1 MRWWNEIKQQL
12 EPGSVL
18 ELVVDRKIAPGFLLF
33 KVTEKAQGSLHV
45 SELNWNFGLSQSDF
59 RAIQAGTTLR
69 VYVIGFDEDYR
80 KIILGR
86 KLLPEIE
93 RPAHSRI
100 WKDLELRKVY
110 DGIVFEALRNKV
122 VVQLANGLYGT
133 FPLLEGKKYR
143 HGDSIKVV
151 PLAKNNDQ
159 NLIEC
164 APPQV
169 LETVDEEQVESV
181 KEIVSTGPANEFES
195 ADGYLTSLEKLTQ
208 SIYWGYFTEQ
218 EQHEIGK
225 LFEQTPNLFSK
236 VEKGE
241 GVIYIEFDFYSDVYA
256 DFLKNVAP
264 SIFNSEVL
272 KPGVTD
278 KDLLLELSKFNF
290 WYTQFY
296 FQRKIEGTDQTLV
309 ERTFSLFN
317 ETVSIRGGISDD
329 GALKIRHIKSK
340 LKNDLLK
347 EKTSSIRFNDVL
359 FIRRPII
366 FTQYAPTTK
375 HNAQFIE
382 IVENKLTAFRLFESA
397 KKKSLDLLE
406 KQGKDFRIFNKYLE
420 SQIDFETKSA
430 NATELKM
437 NDCVLSTGVQVDGI
451 TFTGTS
457 SEKDKIQ
464 IDDRVS
470 ISVRTDEGRPFS
482 IGSGSIVG
490 INGNAIKVKSN
501 IESFDLI
508 KSGCFIKK
516 ISSIKQHVVQL
527 EVLGK
532 FFANKLPL
540 DTFYKVFHDQDGIEP
555 PENVDVRFEDPVFV
569 GKQNPQAKAVEMAVG
584 NKNILL
590 IQGPPGTGKTTVI
603 TEIVKQLVNRGHK
616 LLVTSQTHVAVDNVL
631 ERIKDTPS
639 ILAAR
644 IGNVET
650 ASDVAAPFLL
660 DEARRKFT
668 DNAQRFI
675 DIKVDLLRHLQQ
687 GVSISEYSSESIEG
701 AEPSDALAIQ
711 NFVEF
716 ISAYGEERAL
726 LLIELLEK
734 WRTVIAKTPK
744 LLTSIFLQELDVVF
758 GTCIG
763 IATNKELSESE
774 TMFDTVILDEAGKA
788 NISET
793 LTAISKSKR
802 IILVGDHKQLPP
814 YLDKERVDYFKKY
827 SKDLLGYVND
837 DDELKRALGS
847 SFFEYLQRDGVL
859 RAENK
864 IMLSEQH
871 RMHPDIGNFVSQSFY
886 GSELKNGEHTIQNV
900 VSLPEPFNKQIIFID
915 TSSDKRS
922 IESFDGAS
930 YFNEIEAELIVKKI
944 IPVLIENSVSI
955 KSFAIVSPYSGQ
967 CNKIRELLAN
977 SKLVDA
983 TKAEVATLDSFQGR
997 EHDIIIFSFTRC
1009 GINKKVGFLD
1019 DARRLNVAF
1028 SRAKKKLILVGNV
1041 ETLTN
1046 PKSHF
1051 DQYYTNLFK
1060 RLRYHAAT
1068 YGHVYKVNELD
1079 SRKTQAP
1086 PKEGEVVT
1094 GKVILIRDFGVIV
1107 NMGSKDGLIPRSFFM
1122 THPKNVLE
1130 VGQEIDVL
1138 VIKIDNEGKI
1148 LLQYGERNAQVTTT
1162 QRVNSKDDFKRFVN
1176 EHRTN
1181 MPIEGV
1187 VQKISEFDP
1196 TTFKVQVLLKYG
1208 VRGSILVSKKITLQS
1223 GKPVKLTIQSFDFE
1237 RQFVK
1242 CKLRS

>member
-1 MRWWNEIKQQL
+1 MKWWNEIKQQL

-18 ELVVDRKIAPGFLLF
+18 ELEVDRKISPGFLLF
-33 KVTEKAQGSLHV
+33 KVTDKVQGSLHV

-59 RAIQAGTTLR
+59 RAVQAGTTLR
-69 VYVIGFDEDYR
+69 VYVMGFDEDYR
-80 KIILGR
+80 KIIFGR

-93 RPAHSRI
+93 RPAHSPI
-100 WKDLELRKVY
+100 WEELELRKVY
-110 DGIVFEALRNKV
+110 EGTVFEELRNKV
-122 VVQLANGLYGT
+122 VVQLDNGLYGT

-143 HGDSIKVV
+143 HGDSIKVI
-151 PLAKNNDQ
+151 PLAKNTDK

-164 APPQV
+164 APPHV
-169 LETVDEEQVESV
+169 LETVFDEQEESV
-181 KEIVSTGPANEFES
+181 KEIVNTGSGNEFQSSE
-195 ADGYLTSLEKLTQ
+195 GYLISLKEL
-208 SIYWGYFTEQ
+208 SRSLYWAYFTEQ

-225 LFEQTPNLFSK
+225 LFEQTRNLFSK

-241 GVIYIEFDFYSDVYA
+241 DVIYLEFDFYSDVYS

-272 KPGVTD
+272 KPGFTD

-296 FQRKIEGTDQTLV
+296 YQRKIEGTDQTLV

-317 ETVSIRGGISDD
+317 ETVSIRGNISED
-329 GALKIRHIKSK
+329 GTLKIRHVKSK

-347 EKTSSIRFNDVL
+347 EKASSIRFNDVL
-359 FIRRPII
+359 FIRRPIV
-366 FTQYAPTTK
+366 FTQYAPSTK
-375 HNAQFIE
+375 HNADFIQ
-382 IVENKLTAFRLFESA
+382 IIENKLTAFRLFESA
-397 KKKSLDLLE
+397 KKKSLEVLE
-406 KQGKDFRIFNKYLE
+406 KQGKDFRLFNKYLE

-437 NDCVLSTGVQVDGI
+437 SECVLSTDVQVDGI
-451 TFTGTS
+451 TFTGIT
-457 SEKDKIQ
+457 SEKDKLQ

-470 ISVRTDEGRPFS
+470 ISVRTEEGRPFS
-482 IGSGSIVG
+482 IGSGSIAELKG
-490 INGNAIKVKSN
+490 DTIKIKSN

-508 KSGCFIKK
+508 KDGCFIKR
-516 ISSIKQHVVQL
+516 ISSIKQHVVQV

-555 PENVDVRFEDPVFV
+555 PENVEVRFEDPVFI
-569 GKQNPQAKAVEMAVG
+569 GKQNPQAAAVEMAVG

-603 TEIVKQLVNRGHK
+603 TEIVKQLVKRGHK

-650 ASDVAAPFLL
+650 ASDVAAPFLM
-660 DEARRKFT
+660 DEVRRKFT
-668 DNAQRFI
+668 DSAQRFI
-675 DIKVDLLRHLQQ
+675 DIKIDLLRHLQQ
-687 GVSISEYSSESIEG
+687 RVNISEFSIESMEVV
-701 AEPSDALAIQ
+701 EPNETLAIQ
-711 NFVEF
+711 EF
-716 ISAYGEERAL
+716 IKFASTYGAEKTL
-726 LLIELLEK
+726 LLTELLEK
-734 WRTVIAKTPK
+734 WRSVIAKTPK
-744 LLTSIFLQELDVVF
+744 LLTSIFLQEVDVVF

-763 IATNKELSESE
+763 VATNKELSESE

-827 SKDLLGYVND
+827 SKDLLGQVND

-859 RAENK
+859 RSENK

-886 GSELKNGEHTIQNV
+886 GSELKNGEHTVQNV
-900 VSLPEPFNKQIIFID
+900 VPLPEPFNKQIVFID

-930 YFNEIEAELIVKKI
+930 YLNEVEAELIVKKI
-944 IPVLIENSVSI
+944 IPVLSENNVSL

-967 CNKIRELLAN
+967 CNKVRQLLAS
-977 SKLVDA
+977 SKIVDA
-983 TKAEVATLDSFQGR
+983 SKVEVATLDSFQGR

-1068 YGHVYKVNELD
+1068 YGHVYRVNELD
-1079 SRKTQAP
+1079 SRKIQAL
-1086 PKEGEVVT
+1086 PKVGAT
-1094 GKVILIRDFGVIV
+1094 IRGKVKFIKNYVGVFVDIGPK
-1107 NMGSKDGLIPRSFFM
+1107 NGLIPWSFFRLDPR
-1122 THPKNVLE
+1122 TILE
-1130 VGQEIDVL
+1130 DGQEIDVL
-1138 VIKIDNEGKI
+1138 VKEIDNVGKVT
-1148 LLQYGERNAQVTTT
+1148 LQYGHQDAQ
-1162 QRVNSKDDFKRFVN
+1162 SKRPSDNNNDGFRRFVN
-1176 EHRTN
+1176 EHRTS

-1187 VQKISEFDP
+1187 IQKISEFNP
-1196 TTFKVQVLLKYG
+1196 TTLRVQVQLKYG
-1208 VRGSILVSKKITLQS
+1208 VRGSILVSKKSNFQI
-1223 GKPVKLTIQSFDFE
+1223 GKPVQLIIQSFDFE
-1237 RQFVK
+1237 KLFVK
-1242 CKLRS
+1242 CKIRS